1 LVLFVACPAWNHVSS
16 PVDGAASVTFPT
28 TLLEHDRRNHDVVG
42 IRPVRLGH
50 EALVAPALVWIH
62 KRIDSLPKALIVL
75 PKALVVSPLVLRLL
89 SPLVRLVVT
98 PLIWLIVSPLI
109 GILLSPLIVIL
120 LSPLVGLIRAPLSL
134 ALIGIEA
141 LIGIKTLI
149 GIEALTSLVSPHDTL
164 ILLKAIKCTKYLF
177 SVRIYV
183 QIQLLIKSHNF
194 ALISR
199 TTTSAAFF
207 RVFPGVCLCC
217 AAGFRIFCL
226 LLLQYF
232 DLVS

>member
-1 LVLFVACPAWNHVSS
+1 MFFSPSSTLTLPAGLLTKIIEATAIALGTNLVLFVAGPAWNHVSS

-50 EALVAPALVWIH
+50 EALVAPALVCIH

-75 PKALVVSPLVLRLL
+75 SKALVVSPLVLRLL
-89 SPLVRLVVT
+89 SPLVRLVVA
-98 PLIWLIVSPLI
+98 PLVWLIVSPLI
-109 GILLSPLIVIL
+109 GILLSPLIWIL

-164 ILLKAIKCTKYLF
+164 ILLKAITCTKYLLI
-177 SVRIYV
+177 VRIYD
-183 QIQLLIKSHNF
+183 QIQLLIK
-194 ALISR
+194 I
-199 TTTSAAFF
+199 T
-207 RVFPGVCLCC
+207 
-217 AAGFRIFCL
+217 
-226 LLLQYF
+226 
-232 DLVS
+232 